1 VDDGSAIVTSDLD
14 FNWMGDWVNFSRL
27 VRYYRNRIREASSAR
42 DLSLFRDRLR
52 LAIAERRRQLVEQA
66 MGIAA

>member
-1 VDDGSAIVTSDLD
+1 MTSDLD